1 MDKLQS
7 SFLSNIIGSCD
18 FVMDATI
25 KAKKKMPKKKK
36 RKCQSLV
43 GINKASLPLSP
54 TRSAVRRHL
63 PKLVLGQPEKTE
75 ENDLEEGTHVL
86 TKGMPS
92 LAWIART
99 ESCLGLVA
107 TLKNSFIEI

>member
-1 MDKLQS
+1 M
-7 SFLSNIIGSCD
+7 
-18 FVMDATI
+18 
-25 KAKKKMPKKKK
+25 
-36 RKCQSLV
+36 
-43 GINKASLPLSP
+43 
-54 TRSAVRRHL
+54 
-63 PKLVLGQPEKTE
+63 LGQPEKTE
-75 ENDLEEGTHVL
+75 KNDLEEGTHVL